1 MRPWHSSRVTM
12 ATVLQ
17 GPGDAP
23 NNHLLRLRILLPPS
37 PYFLLCL
44 QWEST
49 PLNGIR
55 ESIVHGGLVLGKI
68 PFLEKTLLKT
78 IKWLSPGN
86 IFNIRYD
93 ESRATD
99 SQTELMVEILNP
111 EFTCCRH
118 TCTHKQAFL
127 ISSSC
132 FVFFFHNELMLCS
145 YCHIEKE
152 ITGLSFQYILKY

>member
-1 MRPWHSSRVTM
+1 M
-12 ATVLQ
+12 ATVLR

-49 PLNGIR
+49 PLNDIS
-55 ESIVHGGLVLGKI
+55 ESIVLGGLLLAKI

-86 IFNIRYD
+86 IFNIRYA

-111 EFTCCRH
+111 EFTCYRY

-127 ISSSC
+127 YLVPAFCIFSEWINAMFLLSHRRNYWT
-132 FVFFFHNELMLCS
+132 FFSIHS
-145 YCHIEKE
+145 E
-152 ITGLSFQYILKY
+152 ILATVSKFQRR